1 MVLITLL
8 SSLFSIYP
16 WNLTT
21 STYLTQG
28 EYSNGN
34 TSISKSGYISMDRR
48 GKDGFVIGY
57 EDLLLKIDS
66 VEYRQFNWMARDIF
80 WIKPSIRL
88 AGIAGHIE
96 TNNKDYAWISG
107 VQIEGDLPWFG
118 YSHSYIRSDY
128 QNFQYINPYTLDES
142 WIQNKIDQ
150 IDFHLSK
157 KFKYF
162 TTRIGLIRQQI
173 EGINYSTTQ
182 LSLSGAIMKKL
193 TYSLLFSQGE
203 NVYAIDPYLLI
214 INNNPEILTQSISIK
229 SSYKINPNLY
239 LSGVWTT
246 QSYKNFEVDYLSIGI
261 TGRF

>member
-48 GKDGFVIGY
+48 GKDGFIIGY
-57 EDLLLKIDS
+57 RDLLVKTENGD
-66 VEYRQFNWMARDIF
+66 YRQFNWMARDIF

-128 QNFQYINPYTLDES
+128 QNYQFTNEYSY
-142 WIQNKIDQ
+142 NKEWVKNEVEQ

-173 EGINYSTTQ
+173 ESINYYITQ
-182 LSLSGAIMKKL
+182 LSISGKIKKKL
-193 TYSLLFSQGE
+193 SYSLLFSQGE
-203 NVYAIDPYLLI
+203 NKYAIDPYLLI
-214 INNNPEILTQSISIK
+214 INNNPEILTQSMSIK
-229 SSYKINPNLY
+229 GSYKINPNLY
-239 LSGVWTT
+239 ISGVWTI
-246 QSYKNFEVDYLSIGI
+246 QSYENFEVDYLSIGI
-261 TGRF
+261 TGRY